1 MYEKLKDP
9 SPGPRLMLPPQLL
22 PFILSS
28 LLRSSLHQLS
38 SLALMSSSHLWRPV
52 LSLQPVNRFGFNL
65 CIKVIKK
72 RIKCLLVLFLILAT
86 LIPLCN
92 FLGKFL
98 GRVACT
104 TSETL
109 NFPLHRTVF
118 SPICCLLHWII
129 VATPSFYKLSPHFH
143 PQWLPEC
150 DFLFA
155 LQYFCDRSLQQPLL
169 ILLHLPTVSVLVFLV
184 QNSLFLFIL
193 HICSP

>member
-1 MYEKLKDP
+1 M
-9 SPGPRLMLPPQLL
+9 
-22 PFILSS
+22 F
-28 LLRSSLHQLS
+28 
-38 SLALMSSSHLWRPV
+38 
-52 LSLQPVNRFGFNL
+52 
-65 CIKVIKK
+65 
-72 RIKCLLVLFLILAT
+72 FLILAT

-129 VATPSFYKLSPHFH
+129 VATPSFFKVFPHFH

-150 DFLFA
+150 DFLLA
-155 LQYFCDRSLQQPLL
+155 PQYLCDRSLQQPLL
-169 ILLHLPTVSVLVFLV
+169 ILLHLPTVSVLVFLA
-184 QNSLFLFIL
+184 QNSVSLSFHLTYLFSLSHIL
-193 HICSP
+193 HPSVPSNIRMISYFYLQKYVNPTSYFCLPPATLMSFSDP